1 MTFKERRELED
12 KITALKRTIQ
22 FLCNT
27 MTNAADE
34 IANNPGMAKLMLKD
48 SVDDPRYVYK

>member
-1 MTFKERRELED
+1 VGYNEERKMRE
-12 KITALKRTIQ
+12 KITELKRTIQ

-34 IANNPGMAKLMLKD
+34 IDNNPGMAKFMLKD
-48 SVDDPRYVYK
+48 SVEDPRYEYK